1 MDRNVACTAIVVALL
16 SRVLLWLLGILWATN
31 SLNRSFGQPK
41 TRWGPFSLCATL
53 PLPFAVGIPTSFC
66 PWHASCRP
74 ECLRGGSLVVPTGR
88 GGPTA
93 LPPGSPVVAR
103 FGSRVSLCAEASL
116 RELPGFPGPCVVL
129 VWRRPWRVR
138 LRRPALAAFELL
150 HAVALQ
156 GRRMRFPALEF
167 YLYRLGCALCSLGG
181 WPHCPRLAG
190 PGLCTRLVGPGLRT
204 RLRCLRRVVSLA
216 ARLRHLVSVLARL
229 RCPRH
234 VVSVLARRGV
244 SFCVSTRFGSSQSP
258 SRSASMYRLAVCMG
272 FVALCGGPARH
283 FSRTGARMSH
293 RCAPWWLLPRR
304 AGNCDCLYR
313 VTIAYIGLHLCR
325 ELHLSMVVLCLWW
338 CICLWWY
345 HICVLVYAETA
356 VAPAK
361 MRYSICRP
369 GVFAY
374 MDNWGSSVC
383 RPGVF
388 CVHGQLG
395 FECM

>member
-1 MDRNVACTAIVVALL
+1 MVARYTLGYQLSKSKFWATQNTVGPFLPVCTAAM
-16 SRVLLWLLGILWATN
+16 
-31 SLNRSFGQPK
+31 
-41 TRWGPFSLCATL
+41 
-53 PLPFAVGIPTSFC
+53 GIPTSFC

-74 ECLRGGSLVVPTGR
+74 ECLRVGSPVVPTGR
-88 GGPTA
+88 GGPIA

-103 FGSRVSLCAEASL
+103 FGSRVSLCVEASL

-156 GRRMRFPALEF
+156 GRRMRLPALEF
-167 YLYRLGCALCSLGG
+167 CPYRFGCALCSLGG

-190 PGLCTRLVGPGLRT
+190 PGLRTRLIGPGLRT

-216 ARLRHLVSVLARL
+216 ARLRHVVFVLARL

-234 VVSVLARRGV
+234 VVSRRGV

-272 FVALCGGPARH
+272 FVALCGGPARL
-283 FSRTGARMSH
+283 FSGTGARMSH

-338 CICLWWY
+338 CICLWSY

-361 MRYSICRP
+361 CACRI
-369 GVFAY
+369 GVRVYVGQVCFAY
-374 MDNWGSSVC
+374 MDNWGRVYVGQVC
-383 RPGVF
+383 FVCKVCQNPTIW
-388 CVHGQLG
+388 
-395 FECM
+395 